1 MSNIFIYYVE
11 CPKLNTLDSN
21 IDEVTTEN
29 ASQLRISTYTRT
41 VGTEVELSCLE
52 GYKLVG
58 QTKVRCRTGLTWD
71 YSTKPS
77 CRK

>member
-1 MSNIFIYYVE
+1 MSNIFIYYAV

-21 IDEVTTEN
+21 MNVVTTEN

-41 VGTEVELSCLE
+41 VGTEVKLFCLE

-58 QTKVRCRTGLTWD
+58 QTKVICRTGLTWD